1 MGSIRILL
9 RTVNLV
15 DRNADSGA
23 CRSNASQLDAVVR
36 HCSLLPGL
44 RPREPVADTAIIFLH
59 QFRVVQLRRR
69 QRLDVQRR
77 GSNVVCKV
85 IRVAKDM
92 TVNDLV
98 LLLNA
103 LCAVSPQRNGRIAGL
118 PGITIGVNRSQ
129 TGGGV
134 PCTHPTIC
142 DILREILLRQV
153 AEVCRN
159 RVARRGQHILI
170 CKHILICANRAEH
183 LDTVNRRCF
192 HLRLVDRQCSRD
204 RAIIHRT
211 ARVRYRQLVD
221 AAVRLVPRRVG
232 RDGIRHGGRLNA
244 VRNACRCR
252 DDQLLQIIAVDLGG
266 MVVLINGHGLR
277 AKPEGDFPVAEDRI
291 IRKVFQ
297 RDLVFCAIVPMAH
310 QSDIDIRCRQHRH
323 ILRRRSFPCRRRG
336 ILKQTDSTNRQCN
349 SLACCVCRKACRQ
362 LERTASHTGAV
373 RLCAVQLR
381 VPLSL
386 SLLVRDK
393 AQIGQHLLA
402 VNEHPALV
410 VQRAVV
416 VRDGDVEGTV
426 IVLPERNV
434 KGVVQCTGCRL
445 AVLHAAVIGADVLVH
460 RVELTSRDL
469 DIVLQIAA
477 AVVADNLS
485 PSVRHV
491 IDHTADNLL
500 HTVYGTGHNTVIVN
514 HSIIVI
520 KIIIQR
526 CSGAFIIR
534 ILIDIQ
540 IVQTRTDHSGVNIMI
555 CCAVIPLTVCQHA
568 RIANTRFTLPIAGIT
583 VIGDFFIRASAARQQ
598 PVVINI
604 VVVAC
609 IICTDRRR
617 IAAVCKRND
626 CLIRP
631 CCHGQTV
638 LYIGI
643 LHRALRRAVFVA
655 VAENTGNIVIAVQ
668 YLRIVAAAIDV
679 QNNILG
685 CLADLRTGGTV
696 ALIAADTVGREKA
709 DNAGGHGVGINLYAR
724 TVYAIHHVDGIR
736 LTAAII
742 GAVRRDIA
750 ENTRTVVCAVALVFA
765 VAAVQTAVVLT
776 TDDIEIL
783 TGGRMVH
790 LRYNTAG
797 RADPADYQRGLQ
809 IAVVVA
815 VLNRTAVIGPLAD
828 DTARIVRLIAVH
840 RAIVDTVFD
849 RPVGCGLVGLCADD
863 TACKSAGRAVCQL
876 AADKR
881 LIEQIGQVLFA
892 LVHAD
897 NTAGADTDA
906 VRLVDQ
912 QPAAADAAIQLT
924 GRRIVARHAAKV
936 AVARYDDLHGAVC
949 RYALAAAVVGQL
961 FHIRPVCPLY
971 PGGIRRQL
979 LCLGIRQQ
987 LAHLADIFHQGF
999 GALIAGHGDRALV
1012 IAGHT
1017 ADHAVFDRDRAGSG
1031 IVYVALLDDAG
1042 RIILACNAAD
1052 MRGQAFL
1059 LCRRAGGGCGVHTVR
1074 RQCQPGNGAALQQ
1087 TAVQSGNAAV
1097 AVADRTL
1104 SFIDRAGVSAFGY
1117 LAACIILTDYTA
1129 EIGILREFLEI
1140 RGDLH
1145 LADRTARS
1153 IDADCTADLQRACG
1167 NAVCRLLRN
1176 LGCSD
1181 RTAVVSDNSTQNEC
1195 TAGNRDMIAEC
1206 RSLNRATLV
1215 VYRTDRACRSL
1226 VAGDERYPVIRADA
1240 AAPDRTVVFAGNAA
1254 CIAVVTGDTA
1264 VADTVLDRAA
1274 RAVHADNAACR
1285 TDIRG
1290 HLTEILRVPQ
1300 NSLCAPL
1307 RADNAACTARRCAD
1321 LCRLIGQ
1328 AVDARAAEYAA
1339 VDADNTADHTAA
1351 AHGQPVIRGN
1361 DIALHAAACRTE
1373 RAGCGIHADHA
1384 ADTAATSVD
1393 TALSCRCARKRNRTA
1408 VFARNTADTACT
1420 ADIGT
1425 AGVVLYPAAAEIIAD
1440 DAADR
1445 VPSGDGAV
1453 FLGRAVFNR
1462 ARRPAADIQTRD
1474 TADIILRCA
1483 AHAAGERAVADD
1495 ALVQTDHAA
1504 HGIQTVHRALA
1515 GTVVY
1520 HLILTVD
1527 ADHTADN
1534 GNTQFAAAQL
1544 IGERL
1549 RGIRVLLRLQ
1559 IGYHIHT
1566 GFQLTV
1572 REGVICRTVKAAC
1585 VQAVLHLHLG
1595 LRLTAA
1601 DNAACIRIRAD
1612 GHVIGN
1618 RRQPACTV
1626 AVRCDGDGMRIGRC
1640 LDRSRHIAVVCRDA
1654 RQKRIQRSACPVF
1667 LRVGALIADQ
1677 TAAECLCSNR
1687 AKAVIDLETA
1697 DRDILSRVDHIC
1709 TDRTADIVPSLHTAR
1724 LDGQLLL
1731 EQLCRSIQTD
1741 QTADAVSG
1749 CGNTAADERIID
1761 INRAV
1766 RVVIADQTADIVSA
1780 DNDTRHTPVGDC
1792 VILVAEGDR
1801 AAVVAGQTARIAADG
1816 SPVCDTP
1823 VDRIIGVRNIACTV
1837 YDGRIVL
1844 ICTAN
1849 TADKYIVSCNDTCV
1863 DAVFDRRTAF
1873 ILTDDA
1879 ADIRIADDIA
1889 CVNGC
1894 SGAVF
1899 TEQCRLRIRL
1909 IQRTDDAADILAAEN
1924 VAVCLGL
1931 AVIQHTLF
1939 AVADNAADISAA
1951 QLVSILLLI
1960 GVAVRISGT
1969 ASAFGKRRVMRVT
1982 DNAAD
1987 IMSCQR
1993 MIICGCAA
2001 EKQPLIFAVRHIFSR
2016 GLILAGKIAC
2026 NAANRAIARYSSAV
2040 GEGLDCGTVCCQAA
2054 RNTADTTRSTAGRQR
2069 TGYSTRCRQLD
2080 Y

>member
-1 MGSIRILL
+1 
-9 RTVNLV
+9 
-15 DRNADSGA
+15 
-23 CRSNASQLDAVVR
+23 
-36 HCSLLPGL
+36 
-44 RPREPVADTAIIFLH
+44 
-59 QFRVVQLRRR
+59 
-69 QRLDVQRR
+69 
-77 GSNVVCKV
+77 
-85 IRVAKDM
+85 
-92 TVNDLV
+92 
-98 LLLNA
+98 
-103 LCAVSPQRNGRIAGL
+103 
-118 PGITIGVNRSQ
+118 
-129 TGGGV
+129 
-134 PCTHPTIC
+134 
-142 DILREILLRQV
+142 
-153 AEVCRN
+153 
-159 RVARRGQHILI
+159 
-170 CKHILICANRAEH
+170 
-183 LDTVNRRCF
+183 
-192 HLRLVDRQCSRD
+192 
-204 RAIIHRT
+204 
-211 ARVRYRQLVD
+211 
-221 AAVRLVPRRVG
+221 
-232 RDGIRHGGRLNA
+232 
-244 VRNACRCR
+244 
-252 DDQLLQIIAVDLGG
+252 
-266 MVVLINGHGLR
+266 
-277 AKPEGDFPVAEDRI
+277 
-291 IRKVFQ
+291 
-297 RDLVFCAIVPMAH
+297 
-310 QSDIDIRCRQHRH
+310 
-323 ILRRRSFPCRRRG
+323 
-336 ILKQTDSTNRQCN
+336 
-349 SLACCVCRKACRQ
+349 
-362 LERTASHTGAV
+362 
-373 RLCAVQLR
+373 
-381 VPLSL
+381 
-386 SLLVRDK
+386 
-393 AQIGQHLLA
+393 
-402 VNEHPALV
+402 
-410 VQRAVV
+410 
-416 VRDGDVEGTV
+416 
-426 IVLPERNV
+426 
-434 KGVVQCTGCRL
+434 
-445 AVLHAAVIGADVLVH
+445 
-460 RVELTSRDL
+460 
-469 DIVLQIAA
+469 
-477 AVVADNLS
+477 
-485 PSVRHV
+485 
-491 IDHTADNLL
+491 
-500 HTVYGTGHNTVIVN
+500 
-514 HSIIVI
+514 
-520 KIIIQR
+520 
-526 CSGAFIIR
+526 
-534 ILIDIQ
+534 
-540 IVQTRTDHSGVNIMI
+540 
-555 CCAVIPLTVCQHA
+555 
-568 RIANTRFTLPIAGIT
+568 
-583 VIGDFFIRASAARQQ
+583 
-598 PVVINI
+598 
-604 VVVAC
+604 
-609 IICTDRRR
+609 
-617 IAAVCKRND
+617 
-626 CLIRP
+626 
-631 CCHGQTV
+631 
-638 LYIGI
+638 
-643 LHRALRRAVFVA
+643 
-655 VAENTGNIVIAVQ
+655 
-668 YLRIVAAAIDV
+668 
-679 QNNILG
+679 
-685 CLADLRTGGTV
+685 
-696 ALIAADTVGREKA
+696 
-709 DNAGGHGVGINLYAR
+709 
-724 TVYAIHHVDGIR
+724 
-736 LTAAII
+736 
-742 GAVRRDIA
+742 
-750 ENTRTVVCAVALVFA
+750 
-765 VAAVQTAVVLT
+765 
-776 TDDIEIL
+776 
-783 TGGRMVH
+783 
-790 LRYNTAG
+790 
-797 RADPADYQRGLQ
+797 
-809 IAVVVA
+809 
-815 VLNRTAVIGPLAD
+815 
-828 DTARIVRLIAVH
+828 
-840 RAIVDTVFD
+840 
-849 RPVGCGLVGLCADD
+849 
-863 TACKSAGRAVCQL
+863 
-876 AADKR
+876 
-881 LIEQIGQVLFA
+881 
-892 LVHAD
+892 
-897 NTAGADTDA
+897 
-906 VRLVDQ
+906 
-912 QPAAADAAIQLT
+912 
-924 GRRIVARHAAKV
+924 
-936 AVARYDDLHGAVC
+936 
-949 RYALAAAVVGQL
+949 
-961 FHIRPVCPLY
+961 
-971 PGGIRRQL
+971 
-979 LCLGIRQQ
+979 
-987 LAHLADIFHQGF
+987 
-999 GALIAGHGDRALV
+999 
-1012 IAGHT
+1012 
-1017 ADHAVFDRDRAGSG
+1017 
-1031 IVYVALLDDAG
+1031 
-1042 RIILACNAAD
+1042 

-1059 LCRRAGGGCGVHTVR
+1059 LCRRAGRGCSVHTVR
-1074 RQCQPGNGAALQQ
+1074 RQRQSGNGAALQQ

-1097 AVADRTL
+1097 AVADCAL
-1104 SFIDRAGVSAFGY
+1104 SFVDRAGVSAFGY
-1117 LAACIILTDYTA
+1117 LAACIILADYTA
-1129 EIGILREFLEI
+1129 EIGILREFLKI

-1240 AAPDRTVVFAGNAA
+1240 AAPDRAVVFAGNAA

-1300 NSLCAPL
+1300 NSLCALL

-1328 AVDARAAEYAA
+1328 AVDARAAECAA
-1339 VDADNTADHTAA
+1339 VDAGNTADHTAA

-1361 DIALHAAACRTE
+1361 DIALCAAACRTE

-1384 ADTAATSVD
+1384 ADTAAAAVD
-1393 TALSCRCARKRNRTA
+1393 TALSCRCARKHDHTA

-1474 TADIILRCA
+1474 TADIILRCT

-1504 HGIQTVHRALA
+1504 HGIQAVHRALA

-1527 ADHTADN
+1527 ADHTADD
-1534 GNTQFAAAQL
+1534 GNTQLAAAQL
-1544 IGERL
+1544 IGECL

-1559 IGYHIHT
+1559 IGHHIHT
-1566 GFQLTV
+1566 GFQLAV
-1572 REGVICRTVKAAC
+1572 REGVLCRTVKAAC
-1585 VQAVLHLHLG
+1585 IQAVLHFHSG

-1601 DNAACIRIRAD
+1601 DDAACIRIRAD
-1612 GHVIGN
+1612 GHVVGN
-1618 RRQPACTV
+1618 CRQPACTV

-1640 LDRSRHIAVVCRDA
+1640 LDRSRYIAVVCRDT
-1654 RQKRIQRSACPVF
+1654 RQKRIQRSAFPVL
-1667 LRVGALIADQ
+1667 LRVGALITDQ
-1677 TAAECLCSNR
+1677 TAAKCLCSDR

-1766 RVVIADQTADIVSA
+1766 CVVIADQTADIVPA
-1780 DNDTRHTPVGDC
+1780 DNDTRHTPIGDC

-1816 SPVCDTP
+1816 SPVRDTP

-1849 TADKYIVSCNDTCV
+1849 TADIRIVSCNDTCV

-1969 ASAFGKRRVMRVT
+1969 APAFRKRRVMRVT

-2001 EKQPLIFAVRHIFSR
+2001 ENQALIFAVRHIFSR

-2026 NAANRAIARYSSAV
+2026 NAADRAIARYSGAV
-2040 GEGLDCGTVCCQAA
+2040 GQGLDCGTVCCQAA
-2054 RNTADTTRSTAGRQR
+2054 CNTADTTRSIAGRQR
-2069 TGYSTRCRQLD
+2069 TGHGTRCRQLD

>member
-1 MGSIRILL
+1 MIAINSTIIDTIPDHPIRVGLIRL
-9 RTVNLV
+9 RT
-15 DRNADSGA
+15 DNAA
-23 CRSNASQLDAVVR
+23 C
-36 HCSLLPGL
+36 
-44 RPREPVADTAIIFLH
+44 
-59 QFRVVQLRRR
+59 
-69 QRLDVQRR
+69 
-77 GSNVVCKV
+77 K
-85 IRVAKDM
+85 
-92 TVNDLV
+92 
-98 LLLNA
+98 
-103 LCAVSPQRNGRIAGL
+103 
-118 PGITIGVNRSQ
+118 
-129 TGGGV
+129 
-134 PCTHPTIC
+134 
-142 DILREILLRQV
+142 
-153 AEVCRN
+153 
-159 RVARRGQHILI
+159 
-170 CKHILICANRAEH
+170 
-183 LDTVNRRCF
+183 
-192 HLRLVDRQCSRD
+192 
-204 RAIIHRT
+204 
-211 ARVRYRQLVD
+211 
-221 AAVRLVPRRVG
+221 
-232 RDGIRHGGRLNA
+232 
-244 VRNACRCR
+244 
-252 DDQLLQIIAVDLGG
+252 
-266 MVVLINGHGLR
+266 
-277 AKPEGDFPVAEDRI
+277 
-291 IRKVFQ
+291 
-297 RDLVFCAIVPMAH
+297 
-310 QSDIDIRCRQHRH
+310 
-323 ILRRRSFPCRRRG
+323 
-336 ILKQTDSTNRQCN
+336 
-349 SLACCVCRKACRQ
+349 
-362 LERTASHTGAV
+362 
-373 RLCAVQLR
+373 
-381 VPLSL
+381 
-386 SLLVRDK
+386 
-393 AQIGQHLLA
+393 
-402 VNEHPALV
+402 
-410 VQRAVV
+410 
-416 VRDGDVEGTV
+416 
-426 IVLPERNV
+426 
-434 KGVVQCTGCRL
+434 
-445 AVLHAAVIGADVLVH
+445 
-460 RVELTSRDL
+460 
-469 DIVLQIAA
+469 
-477 AVVADNLS
+477 
-485 PSVRHV
+485 
-491 IDHTADNLL
+491 
-500 HTVYGTGHNTVIVN
+500 
-514 HSIIVI
+514 
-520 KIIIQR
+520 
-526 CSGAFIIR
+526 
-534 ILIDIQ
+534 
-540 IVQTRTDHSGVNIMI
+540 
-555 CCAVIPLTVCQHA
+555 
-568 RIANTRFTLPIAGIT
+568 
-583 VIGDFFIRASAARQQ
+583 
-598 PVVINI
+598 
-604 VVVAC
+604 
-609 IICTDRRR
+609 
-617 IAAVCKRND
+617 
-626 CLIRP
+626 
-631 CCHGQTV
+631 
-638 LYIGI
+638 
-643 LHRALRRAVFVA
+643 
-655 VAENTGNIVIAVQ
+655 
-668 YLRIVAAAIDV
+668 
-679 QNNILG
+679 
-685 CLADLRTGGTV
+685 
-696 ALIAADTVGREKA
+696 TVGR
-709 DNAGGHGVGINLYAR
+709 I
-724 TVYAIHHVDGIR
+724 
-736 LTAAII
+736 TA
-742 GAVRRDIA
+742 
-750 ENTRTVVCAVALVFA
+750 
-765 VAAVQTAVVLT
+765 
-776 TDDIEIL
+776 
-783 TGGRMVH
+783 
-790 LRYNTAG
+790 
-797 RADPADYQRGLQ
+797 
-809 IAVVVA
+809 
-815 VLNRTAVIGPLAD
+815 
-828 DTARIVRLIAVH
+828 
-840 RAIVDTVFD
+840 
-849 RPVGCGLVGLCADD
+849 
-863 TACKSAGRAVCQL
+863 QL

-971 PGGIRRQL
+971 PSGIRRQL
-979 LCLGIRQQ
+979 LCLGIGQQ
-987 LAHLADIFHQGF
+987 VAHLADIFHQGF

-1074 RQCQPGNGAALQQ
+1074 RQRQPGNGAALQQ

-1097 AVADRTL
+1097 AVADRAL
-1104 SFIDRAGVSAFGY
+1104 SFVDRAGVSAFGY

-1129 EIGILREFLEI
+1129 EIGILREFLET

-1145 LADRTARS
+1145 PADRTARS

-1206 RSLNRATLV
+1206 RSLNRTALV

-1226 VAGDERYPVIRADA
+1226 VAGDKRYPVIRADA
-1240 AAPDRTVVFAGNAA
+1240 AAPDRAVVFAGNAA

-1300 NSLCAPL
+1300 NSLCALL

-1321 LCRLIGQ
+1321 LCRPIGQ
-1328 AVDARAAEYAA
+1328 AVDARAAECAA
-1339 VDADNTADHTAA
+1339 VDAGNTADHTAA

-1361 DIALHAAACRTE
+1361 DIALCAAACRTE

-1384 ADTAATSVD
+1384 ADTAAAAVD
-1393 TALSCRCARKRNRTA
+1393 TALFCRCARKHDHTA

-1420 ADIGT
+1420 VDIGA
-1425 AGVVLYPAAAEIIAD
+1425 AGIVLYPAAAEIIAD

-1474 TADIILRCA
+1474 TADIILRCT

-1515 GTVVY
+1515 GTVIY

-1534 GNTQFAAAQL
+1534 GNTQLAAAQL
-1544 IGERL
+1544 IGECL

-1559 IGYHIHT
+1559 IGHHIHT
-1566 GFQLTV
+1566 GFQLAV
-1572 REGVICRTVKAAC
+1572 REGGLCRTVKAAC

-1612 GHVIGN
+1612 GHIVGN
-1618 RRQPACTV
+1618 CRQPACTV

-1640 LDRSRHIAVVCRDA
+1640 LDRSRYIAVVCRDT
-1654 RQKRIQRSACPVF
+1654 RQKRIQRSAFPVL
-1667 LRVGALIADQ
+1667 LRVGALITDQ
-1677 TAAECLCSNR
+1677 TAAKCLCSDR

-1697 DRDILSRVDHIC
+1697 DRDILSRVNHIC

-1741 QTADAVSG
+1741 QTADTVSG

-1766 RVVIADQTADIVSA
+1766 CVVIADQTADIVPA
-1780 DNDTRHTPVGDC
+1780 DNDTRHTPIGDC

-1801 AAVVAGQTARIAADG
+1801 AAVVAGQTARIAADS
-1816 SPVCDTP
+1816 SPVRYTP

-1849 TADKYIVSCNDTCV
+1849 TADIRIVSCNDTCV

-2001 EKQPLIFAVRHIFSR
+2001 ENQALIFAVRHIFSR

-2026 NAANRAIARYSSAV
+2026 NAANRAIARYSRAV
-2040 GEGLDCGTVCCQAA
+2040 GQGLDCGTVCCQAA
-2054 RNTADTTRSTAGRQR
+2054 CNTADTTRSIAGRQR
-2069 TGYSTRCRQLD
+2069 TGHGTRCRQLD